1 MAGMCGGA
9 TPFPTT
15 FDRTCTL
22 PDNCVIGFHQVDC
35 CGSLVAVGI
44 NHAQRDAFD
53 AAEMTWDN
61 TCPACGCAA
70 QPTMAEDGKSCAMA
84 MVTVSCDTGMCT
96 THCP

>member
-1 MAGMCGGA
+1 MCGGG

-15 FDRTCTL
+15 FDKGCTAT
-22 PDNCVIGFHQVDC
+22 DNCVSAFHQVDC

-53 AAEMTWDN
+53 TAEQAWEQ
-61 TCPACGCAA
+61 TCAACGCAA
-70 QPTMAEDGKSCAMA
+70 QPTVADDGKSCAMSA
-84 MVTVSCDTGMCT
+84 VTVSCDTGTCT

>member
-1 MAGMCGGA
+1 MSGMCGGG

-15 FDRTCTL
+15 FDRGCTL

-44 NHAQRDAFD
+44 NHSQRDVFD
-53 AAEMTWDN
+53 AAEMTWDQ

-70 QPTMAEDGKSCAMA
+70 QPTLAEDGKSCAMA